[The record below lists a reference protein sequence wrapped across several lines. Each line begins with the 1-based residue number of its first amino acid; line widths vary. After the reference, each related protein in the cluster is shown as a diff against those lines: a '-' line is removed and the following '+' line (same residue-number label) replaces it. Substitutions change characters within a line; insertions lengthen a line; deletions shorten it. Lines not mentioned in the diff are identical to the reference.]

1 MSKETLQHTM
11 KSKVRV
17 FEDGG
22 IRLLRKGQKGL
33 IHAIFSR
40 FGLVLVLLVLP
51 ALLILCDG
59 IVCRTTR
66 GMTHLI
72 GKQEV
77 VK

>member
-1 MSKETLQHTM
+1 MRS
-11 KSKVRV
+11 
-17 FEDGG
+17 G
-22 IRLLRKGQKGL
+22 ITNRWLRGSL
-33 IHAIFSR
+33 F
-40 FGLVLVLLVLP
+40 LTVLLVLLVLP

>member
-1 MSKETLQHTM
+1 MRS
-11 KSKVRV
+11 
-17 FEDGG
+17 G
-22 IRLLRKGQKGL
+22 ITHRWLRGSL
-33 IHAIFSR
+33 F
-40 FGLVLVLLVLP
+40 LTVLLVLLVLP

>member
-1 MSKETLQHTM
+1 MRSGITRRWLQG
-11 KSKVRV
+11 S
-17 FEDGG
+17 
-22 IRLLRKGQKGL
+22 LLITVL
-33 IHAIFSR
+33 
-40 FGLVLVLLVLP
+40 LVLLVLP

>member
-1 MSKETLQHTM
+1 MGIGGRSKDGKGENAMRSGITRRWLQG
-11 KSKVRV
+11 S
-17 FEDGG
+17 
-22 IRLLRKGQKGL
+22 LLITVL
-33 IHAIFSR
+33 
-40 FGLVLVLLVLP
+40 LVLLVLS

>member
-1 MSKETLQHTM
+1 M
-11 KSKVRV
+11 KK
-17 FEDGG
+17 FWK
-22 IRLLRKGQKGL
+22 IL
-33 IHAIFSR
+33 IIV
-40 FGLVLVLLVLP
+40 LLVLLVLP

>member
-1 MSKETLQHTM
+1 MELAPVHYFPVPQLHL
-11 KSKVRV
+11 
-17 FEDGG
+17 DP
-22 IRLLRKGQKGL
+22 
-33 IHAIFSR
+33 A
-40 FGLVLVLLVLP
+40 LVLLVLP

>member
-1 MSKETLQHTM
+1 MLNKPSGPTSARCLSALKRLGQRKIGHAGTLAPM
-11 KSKVRV
+11 ASGV
-17 FEDGG
+17 
-22 IRLLRKGQKGL
+22 L
-33 IHAIFSR
+33 
-40 FGLVLVLLVLP
+40 LVLLVLP